1 MPSPGLKDKYLHIEG
16 NATDDEVLKEAG
28 IERAKGLVAATG
40 SDVNNLFITL
50 SARSM
55 RPELC
60 IAARASEEE
69 SEHKLKLAGAD
80 RTLYPHVLGGRRLA
94 MMALRPLVIDF
105 VDTALDSRGRELV
118 LENIEVGQ
126 GSPADGKTIKEGQS
140 SSGGAIV
147 LAVRKKGGKLL
158 TRLTDDVLLSHGDEL
173 VVIGTR
179 EQLRALEGS
188 A

>member
-1 MPSPGLKDKYLHIEG
+1 
-16 NATDDEVLKEAG
+16 
-28 IERAKGLVAATG
+28 
-40 SDVNNLFITL
+40 
-50 SARSM
+50 
-55 RPELC
+55 
-60 IAARASEEE
+60 
-69 SEHKLKLAGAD
+69 
-80 RTLYPHVLGGRRLA
+80 
-94 MMALRPLVIDF
+94 MMALRPPVIDF
-105 VDTALDSRGRELV
+105 IDTALDSRGRELV

-126 GSPADGKTIKEGQS
+126 GSPADGKTIKEGQH

-158 TRLTDDVLLSHGDEL
+158 TRLTDDVLRSHGDEL